1 MSIFGPKNALFGYF
15 WDKIIKSYCHIWNQY
30 PQICQNL
37 NFSICNFQ
45 SMKSPVE
52 LNSFFLKFFCYITW
66 FDETGDWRACKRGF
80 YVEFYCFFETIGY
93 WFEKLQNALTHTP
106 NFGIRSVFFKGP
118 GSIFLKVQI
127 RVQVR
132 FIMYAFLKA
141 GSYIFISTWNSAF

>member
-1 MSIFGPKNALFGYF
+1 
-15 WDKIIKSYCHIWNQY
+15 
-30 PQICQNL
+30 
-37 NFSICNFQ
+37 
-45 SMKSPVE
+45 MKSPVE

-66 FDETGDWRACKRGF
+66 FDKTRDWRACKRGL

-141 GSYIFISTWNSAF
+141 GSYIFINTWNSAFLSILFLRQNKWRLKSWHWLELGCLLWIEATEK